1 LGVPLPHSFVEFR
14 FPSYLF
20 RRFAFASILPLSLSF
35 PMDHT
40 AILSATVG
48 KSLDKFCA
56 NVPLRLNDRERVL
69 LNVLNSSLNVS
80 EYTDNVDIVSRR
92 NKANRILQGILEVCS
107 ITLGLG
113 LCGSGRKG
121 LSSEMMKAAAN
132 EPSENEALLMEI
144 FEVGR
149 RNKILNPSKMRSTYG
164 KLMYLM
170 QDAQSATVARGLGFS
185 LYRDLVMVEPFLE
198 ENKAKNLLNDK
209 LLPVAVCPIVEINP
223 LTGDKVPREEI
234 NAAVKQKR
242 EAIDELVDNY
252 ASTTDLSEEDAR
264 RVIDS
269 IADAYTVVATNVR
282 PVLRMLE
289 LLEDNFVPDSFEK
302 PYSLQLK
309 GSSRSSG
316 GYGYGMG
323 RFGFGGGGGSSSAGA
338 TLSHDHTT
346 QYWFVWQTLKL
357 WEHIQKNMHNLWVAA
372 DDDLLSTS
380 SSYSL
385 WNTGQGLNRVQNCP
399 KVARMMHNYLS
410 HVQNAAKRPW
420 VGLSVVHL
428 GDRDVPNALVFIDK
442 YTQVPRILGPIVDFV
457 DGMNDFCA
465 NPKIKAYVEE
475 LFTSQER
482 LRKKVLCDYFKHGFD
497 GSGDDGGSCI
507 DGRLTSSWNW
517 TSRIAKK
524 SYYHAFMMSGFQGFD
539 GDWKDE

>member
-1 LGVPLPHSFVEFR
+1 
-14 FPSYLF
+14 
-20 RRFAFASILPLSLSF
+20 
-35 PMDHT
+35 MDHT

>member
-1 LGVPLPHSFVEFR
+1 MKASKEGVS
-14 FPSYLF
+14 SK
-20 RRFAFASILPLSLSF
+20 SIKDFCSTVPVRLS
-35 PMDHT
+35 
-40 AILSATVG
+40 
-48 KSLDKFCA
+48 
-56 NVPLRLNDRERVL
+56 DRERIL
-69 LNVLNSSLNVS
+69 LNVLHNALEVS

-92 NKANRILQGILEVCS
+92 NKANRILQGILEVCA

-113 LCGSGRKG
+113 LCGTGDSNRVG
-121 LSSEMMKAAAN
+121 LNVEMNKAAKE
-132 EPSENEALLMEI
+132 EPSDNEALLQEI

-170 QDAQSATVARGLGFS
+170 QDAQASSVARGLGFS
-185 LYRDLVMVEPFLE
+185 LYKDLVMVQPYLQDHGAGE
-198 ENKAKNLLNDK
+198 LLDDG
-209 LLPVAVCPIVEINP
+209 LLPLAVCPVTTVDEK
-223 LTGDKVPREEI
+223 TGEKLSREEI
-234 NAAVKQKR
+234 NTAVQQKR
-242 EAIDELVDNY
+242 DAIDELVDKY
-252 ASTTDLSEEDAR
+252 ASTTELSEENAR

-269 IADAYTVVATNVR
+269 IADAYTVVASNVR
-282 PVLRMLE
+282 PVVRMLE
-289 LLEDNFVPDSFEK
+289 LLEDNFVPNENEEK
-302 PYSLQLK
+302 FSLQLSGK
-309 GSSRSSG
+309 SRGGG

-323 RFGFGGGGGSSSAGA
+323 RFGFGGGGGGGSSSGA
-338 TLSHDHTT
+338 TLTHDHTT

-357 WEHIQKNMHNLWVAA
+357 WEHIQKNMHSLWVAA

-380 SSYSL
+380 CSYSL

-410 HVQNAAKRPW
+410 YVQSAAGRPW

-442 YTQVPRILGPIVDFV
+442 YTQVPRILQPIVDFI
-457 DGMNDFCA
+457 DGMQEFCS
-465 NPKIKAYVEE
+465 NPKIQVYVADN
-475 LFTSQER
+475 FTSQEK
-482 LRKKVLCDYFKHGFD
+482 LRKKVLADYFKHGFD

-524 SYYHAFMMSGFQGFD
+524 SYHHAFLMSGFQGFD
-539 GDWKDE
+539 GDDWKE